1 MQEGNTLAQWHYQRD
16 ARPEGPVS
24 AQELARLLQMGAV
37 NDDTLLWREGL
48 AQWQT
53 LGTVRPELGLGPA
66 RPPAPPPLPG
76 APAPVAPSKAR
87 RGLSGC
93 AIAAIIAV
101 ACAVPVL
108 AILAAIAIPAY
119 QDYVTRAA
127 VAQALLEAA
136 PVQAQVQTAIAHTPG
151 GQCPENGQPPLR
163 AAIDYAGASLSS
175 ITIGRFE
182 TGACGMELVLHRPE
196 QKKLDGKRIW
206 LERAGETWT
215 CSSELPDKVL
225 PRQCRS
231 SGSAAAGSP

>member
-1 MQEGNTLAQWHYQRD
+1 M
-16 ARPEGPVS
+16 S
-24 AQELARLLQMGAV
+24 ADEVVRLVQAGVLS
-37 NDDTLLWREGL
+37 DDSLLWHKAL
-48 AQWQT
+48 AHWQPLST
-53 LGTVRPELGLGPA
+53 LRPALGPRLA
-66 RPPAPPPLPG
+66 PAQLPEPPPLPS

-163 AAIDYAGASLSS
+163 AATDYAGASLSS

-182 TGACGMELVLHRPE
+182 TGACGMKLVLHRPE